1 MVARFSTA
9 GFAPAETPRVVVASD
24 GTLAAIHEPSRITIL
39 SLPGCT
45 AIAEVGVD
53 PEAGASEV
61 AWLGS
66 PPRLAVLSRY
76 AAHSTVHL
84 LDPRGPR
91 TIAEI
96 RLESPMRLMASV
108 GNHALALGAL
118 GAAVLTA
125 SDTHLTPYQFPAR
138 AVPTKGG
145 AAGPLFVVA
154 VPGSIEEWDPQSR
167 MPKRRLKLPK
177 PGVITAL
184 GGSDRLVWMTTQ
196 QDPTRVDVF
205 ALVNR
210 GQPKF
215 HELPEPIGYV
225 ASHPRSDMLACIGTD
240 TGRLYGV
247 DLDRKGAIRVIDLD
261 GIDRVESAGLVITRT
276 SAVLAAQARRPV
288 VLVSLDGRELEVSVS
303 VPASFAPV
311 AEAPRRVS
319 PAQWQ
324 GGGIAEP
331 PRQGIPAEAV
341 ISQGDGVAEP
351 PVRSSTLYGDALPEP
366 VVQAPPVQL
375 VPSSVDPVPRAPMKS
390 VVPTVSLADRFTSW
404 RASTSSLAAAAP
416 RAMEPAAPPT
426 IHWREEL
433 ATWTRSVI
441 AGTTN
446 RLPPSVIA
454 IELLA
459 QRLAIAAT
467 LHAGLAFLY
476 GAHLCGEAGV
486 APVDL
491 ARVLAQNWD
500 EALGRGQ
507 LASSQVATFRDSR
520 VRLATFAQ
528 RVLDQLHPAT
538 GTIVGTPGPI
548 ELLSACVVVAPD
560 DQPLGLVAEAM
571 LPLVGGA
578 ILAADPEVDPREL
591 VLEAR
596 AYGAVAM
603 VRTAAITDTT
613 MILVVSDEARADQ
626 LELPRLS

>member
-1 MVARFSTA
+1 M
-9 GFAPAETPRVVVASD
+9 GFVPAQAPRISVASD
-24 GTLAAIHEPSRITIL
+24 GTLAAIHEPSRITVL
-39 SLPGCT
+39 ALPSCT

-61 AWLGS
+61 VWLGS
-66 PPRLAVLSRY
+66 PPRLAVLSRF

-108 GNHALALGAL
+108 GIHALALGAL

-125 SDTHLTPYQFPAR
+125 TETHLTPYQFPAR

-154 VPGSIEEWDPQSR
+154 VPGAIEEWDPQSR

-184 GGSDRLVWMTTQ
+184 GGSDRVVWMTTQ
-196 QDPTRVDVF
+196 QDPTRLDVF

-225 ASHPRSDMLACIGTD
+225 ASHPRSDVLACIGTD

-247 DLDRKGAIRVIDLD
+247 DLDRKAAIRAIDLE
-261 GIDRVESAGLVITRT
+261 GIDRVEAAGLVITRT

-288 VLVSLDGRELEVSVS
+288 VLVALDGRELEASVS
-303 VPASFAPV
+303 VPASFAPEPRRAERHDQADV
-311 AEAPRRVS
+311 QDPGFAEAP
-319 PAQWQ
+319 
-324 GGGIAEP
+324 
-331 PRQGIPAEAV
+331 
-341 ISQGDGVAEP
+341 
-351 PVRSSTLYGDALPEP
+351 VRTSTLYGDALPEP
-366 VVQAPPVQL
+366 VAPPAVLSPSPVMQAPPGMAPAMVIAR
-375 VPSSVDPVPRAPMKS
+375 PPVDPGPRAPMKS
-390 VVPTVSLADRFTSW
+390 VAVSLADRFSSW
-404 RASTSSLAAAAP
+404 RASTSSLAAAVP
-416 RAMEPAAPPT
+416 RAIEPVAPPPAPPS
-426 IHWREEL
+426 IHWRDEL
-433 ATWTRSVI
+433 AIWTRSVI
-441 AGTTN
+441 VGTTT
-446 RLPPSVIA
+446 RLPPNVLA

-459 QRLAIAAT
+459 QRLAIAAP

-476 GAHLCGEAGV
+476 GAHLCGEPGV

-507 LASSQVATFRDSR
+507 LASSEVATFRDSR
-520 VRLATFAQ
+520 IRLATFAQ
-528 RVLDQLHPAT
+528 RMLDQLHPAT

-548 ELLSACVVVAPD
+548 ELLSACVVVAPE

-578 ILAADPEVDPREL
+578 ILAADPNVDPREL

-596 AYGAVAM
+596 AHGAVAM
-603 VRTAAITDTT
+603 VRGATTTDTT
-613 MILVVSDEARADQ
+613 IILVVSDEARADQ

>member
-1 MVARFSTA
+1 MPAQ
-9 GFAPAETPRVVVASD
+9 APRISVASD
-24 GTLAAIHEPSRITIL
+24 GTLAAIHEPTRITVL
-39 SLPGCT
+39 ALPSCT

-61 AWLGS
+61 VWLGS
-66 PPRLAVLSRY
+66 PPRLAVLSRF

-96 RLESPMRLMASV
+96 RLESPIRLMASV
-108 GNHALALGAL
+108 GIHALALGAL

-177 PGVITAL
+177 PGIITAL
-184 GGSDRLVWMTTQ
+184 GGSDRVVWMTTQ

-210 GQPKF
+210 GQPKV

-225 ASHPRSDMLACIGTD
+225 ASHPRSDVLACIGTD
-240 TGRLYGV
+240 TGRLYAL
-247 DLDRKGAIRVIDLD
+247 DLDRKSAIRAIDLE
-261 GIDRVESAGLVITRT
+261 GIDRVEAAGLVITRT

-288 VLVSLDGRELEVSVS
+288 VLVSLDGRELEATVS

-311 AEAPRRVS
+311 AEPRR
-319 PAQWQ
+319 
-324 GGGIAEP
+324 AEP
-331 PRQGIPAEAV
+331 QVE
-341 ISQGDGVAEP
+341 VAGEP
-351 PVRSSTLYGDALPEP
+351 PVRTSTLYGDTLPEP
-366 VVQAPPVQL
+366 VVQPAPVLVAAPPV
-375 VPSSVDPVPRAPMKS
+375 DPGTRAPMKS
-390 VVPTVSLADRFTSW
+390 VAPTVSLADRFTSW
-404 RASTSSLAAAAP
+404 RASTSSLAAVP
-416 RAMEPAAPPT
+416 RTVEPVAQPPT
-426 IHWREEL
+426 PTAIHWRDDL

-441 AGTTN
+441 AGTTT
-446 RLPPSVIA
+446 RLPPCSIA
-454 IELLA
+454 LELLA

-467 LHAGLAFLY
+467 LQTGLAFLY

-538 GTIVGTPGPI
+538 GTIVGTPGPV
-548 ELLSACVVVAPD
+548 ELLSACVVVAPE

-578 ILAADPEVDPREL
+578 ILAADPGGDPREL

-603 VRTAAITDTT
+603 VRAAATIASDTT
-613 MILVVSDEARADQ
+613 IILVVSDEARADQ

>member
-1 MVARFSTA
+1 MGFVPAQAPRISVAN
-9 GFAPAETPRVVVASD
+9 D
-24 GTLAAIHEPSRITIL
+24 GTLAAIHEPSRITVL
-39 SLPGCT
+39 ALPSCS
-45 AIAEVGVD
+45 AIAEVGID

-61 AWLGS
+61 VWLGS
-66 PPRLAVLSRY
+66 PPRLAVLSRF

-108 GNHALALGAL
+108 GIHALALGAL

-125 SDTHLTPYQFPAR
+125 TETHLTPYQFPAR
-138 AVPTKGG
+138 AVPAKGG

-154 VPGSIEEWDPQSR
+154 VPGAIEEWDPQSR

-184 GGSDRLVWMTTQ
+184 GGSDRVVWMTTQ
-196 QDPTRVDVF
+196 QDPTRLDVF

-215 HELPEPIGYV
+215 HELPEPIGFV
-225 ASHPRSDMLACIGTD
+225 ASHPRSDMLACSGTD

-247 DLDRKGAIRVIDLD
+247 DLDRKGAIRAIDLE
-261 GIDRVESAGLVITRT
+261 GIDRVEAAGLVITRT

-288 VLVSLDGRELEVSVS
+288 VLVALDGRELEASVS
-303 VPASFAPV
+303 VPASFAPEPRRAERQGGDPADV
-311 AEAPRRVS
+311 QGAGFAEAP
-319 PAQWQ
+319 
-324 GGGIAEP
+324 
-331 PRQGIPAEAV
+331 
-341 ISQGDGVAEP
+341 
-351 PVRSSTLYGDALPEP
+351 VRTSTLYGDALPEP
-366 VVQAPPVQL
+366 VAPPAMLPPSPVMQAPGMAPPMVI
-375 VPSSVDPVPRAPMKS
+375 VPMKS
-390 VVPTVSLADRFTSW
+390 VAVSLADRFSSW
-404 RASTSSLAAAAP
+404 RASTSSLAAAVP
-416 RAMEPAAPPT
+416 RAIEPVAPPPAPPS
-426 IHWREEL
+426 IHWRDEL

-441 AGTTN
+441 AGTTT

-486 APVDL
+486 ARVDL
-491 ARVLAQNWD
+491 ARVLEQNWD

-528 RVLDQLHPAT
+528 RMLDQLHPAT

-578 ILAADPEVDPREL
+578 ILAADPGVDSREL

-596 AYGAVAM
+596 AHGAVAM